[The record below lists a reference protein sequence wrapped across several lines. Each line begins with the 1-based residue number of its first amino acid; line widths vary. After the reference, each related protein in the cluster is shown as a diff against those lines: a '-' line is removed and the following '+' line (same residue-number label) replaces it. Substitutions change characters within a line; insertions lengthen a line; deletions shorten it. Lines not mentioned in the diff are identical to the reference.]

1 MNPRKAVLAAVIA
14 LSLMTTGAVTAPAAA
29 QEKFDRPVK
38 ILVGFAPGG
47 TADIIARVVAEK
59 MSASIGQPV
68 VVENRPG
75 AIGRITADAVKAA
88 APDGTTIMVMPI
100 GPMAVVPH
108 VYKDITYDPLKDFT
122 PIALGATFQF
132 AIAAG
137 PMSGAR
143 TWNEF
148 AAWAKANPTKA
159 GYATSGA
166 GSLPHF
172 FGVLLGRGIGVE
184 MVHVPYKGSAAYM
197 NDLIGGQVAVS
208 IDAIADLT
216 ELHRAGKVKVLASSG
231 AVRSTALPDVP
242 TFTELGV
249 KGVEATGWFGF
260 FAPAKTPKAIVDTLN
275 QAINKALQSPD
286 VAAKLSGLGMDPA
299 TGTPEQFAAIV
310 ANDYNK
316 WGPIVKASGF
326 KAE

>member
-1 MNPRKAVLAAVIA
+1 MKSRVAVQAATFVLFLAT
-14 LSLMTTGAVTAPAAA
+14 LGAGIAPAAA
-29 QEKFDRPVK
+29 QVKFDKPIK
-38 ILVGFAPGG
+38 LLVGFAPGG
-47 TADIIARVVAEK
+47 TADIIARVTAEK
-59 MSASIGQPV
+59 MTASLGQSV

-75 AIGRITADAVKAA
+75 AIGRIVADAVKAA

-108 VYKDITYDPLKDFT
+108 VYKDITYDPINDFT

-137 PMSGAR
+137 PASGAR
-143 TWNEF
+143 TWAEF
-148 AAWAKANPTKA
+148 VAWAKANPNKA
-159 GYATSGA
+159 SYATSGA

-184 MVHVPYKGSAAYM
+184 MIHVPYKGSAAYL
-197 NDLIGGQVAVS
+197 NDLLGGQVPAA

-231 AVRSTALPDVP
+231 AARSTALPDVP
-242 TFTELGV
+242 TFNELGV
-249 KGVEATGWFGF
+249 KGVEAMGWFGF
-260 FAPAKTPKAIVDTLN
+260 FAPAKTPKPIIDALN
-275 QAINKALQSPD
+275 AAINKALQSPD
-286 VAAKLSGLGMDPA
+286 VAERLSKLGMDPA
-299 TGTPEQFAAIV
+299 TGSPDQFAKIV
-310 ANDYNK
+310 AGDYAK

-326 KAE
+326 KPN

>member
-1 MNPRKAVLAAVIA
+1 MNVRQAALAAVIA
-14 LSLMTTGAVTAPAAA
+14 LSGLAMVAPAAA
-29 QEKFDRPVK
+29 QDRIDRPVK

-59 MSASIGQPV
+59 MSASLGQPV

-137 PMSGAR
+137 PMSGAKS
-143 TWNEF
+143 WSEF

-197 NDLIGGQVAVS
+197 NDLIGGQVAVA

-231 AVRSTALPDVP
+231 AARSTALPDVP
-242 TFTELGV
+242 TFNELGV
-249 KGVEATGWFGF
+249 TGVEAMGWFGF
-260 FAPAKTPKAIVDTLN
+260 FAPAKTPKPIVDTLN

-310 ANDYNK
+310 ASDYNK
-316 WGPIVKASGF
+316 WGPIVRASGF
-326 KAE
+326 KPE